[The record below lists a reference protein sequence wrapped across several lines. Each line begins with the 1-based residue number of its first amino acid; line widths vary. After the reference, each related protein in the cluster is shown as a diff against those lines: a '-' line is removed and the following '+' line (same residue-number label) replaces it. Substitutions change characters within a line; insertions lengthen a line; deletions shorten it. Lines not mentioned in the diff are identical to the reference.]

1 MDILDFYR
9 SHFDSTTSTSDY
21 KIAEFATDFY
31 IGIDKDKNLVVV
43 MKPKSQCRRTYNI
56 NTKTLSLECNAK
68 VSFSTGNQENVHILK
83 CLLHNK
89 KEKEIFLEVAKLF
102 ISDDYSDKY
111 VIDTFNTLQR
121 FFSDKKELTDNELT
135 GFYAEL
141 YTILKFHD
149 SLNIEKY
156 WQSRDRLKFDF
167 SFSEKLK
174 LEVKSTTKENRTHH
188 FLHEQLN
195 SNYYDIY
202 VLSYMFRYDDKG
214 LALYDLITQVRP
226 ILQNY
231 KDLSLRL
238 KYIEKNTNVER
249 LKDLKYSQTYI
260 DENMHIFSAK
270 DIPKFV
276 EQTPVGVSKAEYDCS
291 LENIDFVDV
300 DIFISEVKNSFVEEN
315 KD

>member
-31 IGIDKDKNLVVV
+31 IRIDKDKNLVVV

-68 VSFSTGNQENVHILK
+68 VSFSTGNHENVHILK

-111 VIDTFNTLQR
+111 VIDTFNTLQS

-149 SLNIEKY
+149 YLNIEKY

-195 SNYYDIY
+195 SKYYDIY

-214 LALYDLITQVRP
+214 LSLYDLIVQVRP

-238 KYIEKNTNVER
+238 KYIEKNTSIDR
-249 LKDLKYSQTYI
+249 LKDLRFNQIYTDEKMHFYSAQ
-260 DENMHIFSAK
+260 S
-270 DIPKFV
+270 IPKFK
-276 EQTPVGVSKAEYDCS
+276 EDTPIGVSEAEYDCS
-291 LENIDFVDV
+291 LENIKSMKEKDFIDFLKSQYQ
-300 DIFISEVKNSFVEEN
+300 I
-315 KD
+315 

>member
-9 SHFDSTTSTSDY
+9 SHFDSTTSTSVY
-21 KIAEFATDFY
+21 KIAEFATNFY

-111 VIDTFNTLQR
+111 VIDTFNTLQS
-121 FFSDKKELTDNELT
+121 FFSDKKELSDNELT

-141 YTILKFHD
+141 YTILRFHD

-214 LALYDLITQVRP
+214 LALYDLIAQVRP

-231 KDLSLRL
+231 KDLTLRL